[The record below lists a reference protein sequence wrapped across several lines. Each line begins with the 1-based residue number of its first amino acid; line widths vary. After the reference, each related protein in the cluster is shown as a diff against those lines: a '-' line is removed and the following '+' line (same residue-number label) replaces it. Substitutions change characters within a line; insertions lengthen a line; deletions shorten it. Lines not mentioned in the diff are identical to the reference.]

1 MKPVKK
7 NIRRLKRKFDKE
19 RRIWSS
25 LSDMRKRQLVET
37 TRKQIDSF
45 LQEQTKMNG
54 QFKQWRKQQKALKKA
69 ERLRQK
75 KLRKKQK
82 KKKSKKANDTTMKAI
97 YFLASTPPYWMPCS
111 HSIGENL
118 NIATVIYL
126 TSHVH
131 CSACT
136 RLKVYV
142 SVETSRLK
150 WYLKQFIWQLSKNY
164 EKKCAFW
171 GFTIDFLLSKPW
183 RRHVL
188 TETWLLWFISERDVE
203 LSF

>member
-7 NIRRLKRKFDKE
+7 NIRRLKRKFDKK

-97 YFLASTPPYWMPCS
+97 YFLASTPPY
-111 HSIGENL
+111 
-118 NIATVIYL
+118 
-126 TSHVH
+126 
-131 CSACT
+131 
-136 RLKVYV
+136 
-142 SVETSRLK
+142 
-150 WYLKQFIWQLSKNY
+150 
-164 EKKCAFW
+164 
-171 GFTIDFLLSKPW
+171 
-183 RRHVL
+183 
-188 TETWLLWFISERDVE
+188 
-203 LSF
+203 